1 MLRKSMNSLVSL
13 FGTFFESS
21 NANFKTYKKK
31 QKWKNTEKTLNPVAA
46 STSSFLQ
53 LADTAQPQ
61 KCFKSRNPTWQ
72 NDNLTVIIMVILH
85 IFLCGS
91 ANCAKE
97 QKLPAQF
104 FPGWTCLK
112 WLQPPK
118 RTTDHHRWHSIDQNK
133 TKGIQLWYH
142 QILSRHQCPTTLV
155 ALSSPTL

>member
-1 MLRKSMNSLVSL
+1 MLRKSINSLVSL
-13 FGTFFESS
+13 FGTLLESS
-21 NANFKTYKKK
+21 NGNFETYQKKNG
-31 QKWKNTEKTLNPVAA
+31 KNTEKTLNPVAA

-85 IFLCGS
+85 MFLCGS

-97 QKLPAQF
+97 QELPAQF

-118 RTTDHHRWHSIDQNK
+118 RTTDHHSGIPLAK
-133 TKGIQLWYH
+133 TRLKVFNSDI
-142 QILSRHQCPTTLV
+142 IKFISRHQCPTTLV